1 MSAAASQA
9 APEQVDYD
17 ALEDPALH
25 WVKLVDAYRTRDPA
39 ACNRVLAVA
48 KKSQWTGTLWKREM
62 QTMAMEESDEDF
74 DCGHA
79 QCKDSG
85 VCLLEE

>member
-1 MSAAASQA
+1 MAAAA
-9 APEQVDYD
+9 AGTKPEVDYD

-48 KKSQWTGTLWKREM
+48 KKSQWTGTLWAQEM
-62 QTMAMEESDEDF
+62 STAMAMDESQESDTDEY
-74 DCGHA
+74 
-79 QCKDSG
+79 
-85 VCLLEE
+85 